1 VWLWRTG
8 ERRFELLLR
17 MSFAGYVQ
25 TLLQACTRECGIA
38 ALPPD

>member
-1 VWLWRTG
+1 
-8 ERRFELLLR
+8 